1 MIVQARRQ
9 GCVELEFRATDR
21 RVSFQSH
28 RTRGIVGRRATTYV
42 QRRSNR
48 RTRRRRRDDR
58 RRRPSHSRRRRP
70 SRRRLA
76 RRFRFRIRLQFFL
89 RTRFFLEHRPSS
101 SSRAASS
108 ARRLLALALARPTLH
123 PPSRLPP
130 SDVDASTLHRALVR
144 RLAQRRRRVAIG
156 RRPHRLSNENESMES
171 MTRSP
176 DASIDVRATRATRGA
191 TARARGAR
199 FDRDASRAPRAVFR
213 ARPRPTTRDEN
224 EGASR
229 CDGQRGMGRGWT
241 QSDGSFLIVRRVER
255 RCDERAR

>member
-28 RTRGIVGRRATTYV
+28 RTRGIVGRRAATYV

-101 SSRAASS
+101 SSRPSS
-108 ARRLLALALARPTLH
+108 SPRRLLALALARPTLH

-130 SDVDASTLHRALVR
+130 SDFDASTLHRARVR

-156 RRPHRLSNENESMES
+156 RRPHRLLNENESMES
-171 MTRSP
+171 LTRSP
-176 DASIDVRATRATRGA
+176 DASIDVRATRSARGSTETR
-191 TARARGAR
+191 RARRERSFAR
-199 FDRDASRAPRAVFR
+199 VR
-213 ARPRPTTRDEN
+213 
-224 EGASR
+224 
-229 CDGQRGMGRGWT
+229 
-241 QSDGSFLIVRRVER
+241 VRRRAMRTKARRDVMDSAGWVEGGHR
-255 RCDERAR
+255 VTVHFSSFEESTGKGDARDRV